1 MGWPIEVI
9 SHLSLFPQVYYKHKT
24 LIMKVNAWKLEVLP
38 TSVFEFASEERYK
51 DGKSLFTGNNDVGWC
66 TTKKGI
72 AYIGD
77 TNSVDD
83 SIISTLNFV
92 EFKIGVQKSLIHSR
106 IKGYFRELGFMYSK
120 RSDLFFLP
128 KSSRTDAVSY
138 SELSDIYINSG
149 FKYSI
154 EKLANRFVLLINPF
168 QVTTKDGEV
177 YNTKFSK
184 NNNSKVLADPYISPK
199 YKTMVDMYKFLM
211 SIIAPDGIINISC
224 GRMGIISAVGSGVL
238 KHSLIQEPSAYFGSS
253 KVHQW
258 PKLGLNRFGPLDYNI
273 GKSTTP
279 TEVMV
284 AFIGSERSFGFL
296 KKLKN
301 GNTQGKYPFR
311 GFDSVFYSNLSMGP
325 DRYVNISSMEIE
337 SASSVDNIVDIIISK
352 IVQLKNKDID
362 FDIALVE
369 LPLAWS
375 EYYIGQVKDL
385 HDIIK
390 VKAYGIGVATQLFQ
404 EDDFENQS
412 IDDLLSNL
420 SLGIYHKAGGEPWRV
435 ETEFES
441 VAYVGISFGYSED
454 DKKRLIG
461 VAEIFD
467 TYGQFISIRSL
478 TVKEKEMGEYFDMY
492 KHSHLDE
499 QQLHDLLNN
508 LLTDYRDFMDGSFPE
523 NLVIHKTTYFNAA
536 EQDAVESLSNIPT
549 QITMVYAQASH
560 NWHVIDNKEP
570 TRGFYLRLSSRKL
583 LLYSSGILQGQKNY
597 TLPGAPK
604 PYIIEIQGDGN
615 YTVEEI
621 AQQIMEL
628 SKLNYNSTN
637 SYSRHPVTLLH
648 SKKIVNLLRAGL
660 SASDIPTD
668 PRYYI

>member
-1 MGWPIEVI
+1 
-9 SHLSLFPQVYYKHKT
+9 
-24 LIMKVNAWKLEVLP
+24 MKVNAWKLVSLP
-38 TSVFEFASEERYK
+38 TSVSEFASDERYK
-51 DGKSLFTGNNDVGWC
+51 DGKSMFKGNNNVGWC
-66 TTKKGI
+66 PTEQGI

-77 TNSVDD
+77 TDSIDD
-83 SIISTLNFV
+83 SNISILSFA
-92 EFKIGVQKSLIHSR
+92 ELKIGVQKSLLHSR
-106 IKGYFRELGFMYSK
+106 IKGYFKELGFLYSK

-138 SELSDIYINSG
+138 SELSDIYVNSG

-177 YNTKFSK
+177 YDAKFSK

-211 SIIAPDGIINISC
+211 LIIAPDGKLDISC
-224 GRMGIISAVGSGVL
+224 GRMGIISAIGSGVL
-238 KHSLIQEPSAYFGSS
+238 KDNLIQEPSVYFGTG

-258 PKLGLNRFGPLDYNI
+258 PKLGLNRFGPLDYNV
-273 GKSTTP
+273 GKATTP
-279 TEVMV
+279 TEVRV
-284 AFIGSERSFGFL
+284 AFIGSDRSFGL
-296 KKLKN
+296 LRKLKN
-301 GNTQGKYPFR
+301 GNTEGKYPFR
-311 GFDSVFYSNLSMGP
+311 GFDSVFHSDLSMGP
-325 DRYVNISSMEIE
+325 DRYVNISGKDIE
-337 SASSVDNIVDIIISK
+337 SAASVDDIVDLIISK
-352 IVQLKNKDID
+352 IVQLKNKDVD
-362 FDIALVE
+362 FDIALIE
-369 LPLAWS
+369 LPLTWS
-375 EYYIGQVKDL
+375 EYYAGQEQDL

-467 TYGQFISIRSL
+467 TYGQFVSIRSL
-478 TVKEKEMGEYFDMY
+478 TVKEKAIDEYFDMY
-492 KHSHLDE
+492 KDSHLDE
-499 QQLHDLLNN
+499 QQLQELLNN
-508 LLTDYRDFMDGSFPE
+508 LLVDYHGFMDGSFPE
-523 NLVIHKTTYFNAA
+523 NLVIHKTTYFNTA
-536 EQDAVESLSNIPT
+536 EQEAVESLSNIPT
-549 QITMVYAQASH
+549 QITMVYTQASH

-570 TRGFYLRLSSRKL
+570 TRGFYLRLSNRKL
-583 LLYSSGILQGQKNY
+583 LLYSSGILQGQKKY

-615 YTVEEI
+615 YTIEEI

-660 SASDIPTD
+660 PPSDIPTD
-668 PRYYI
+668 SRYYI